1 MSLKTD
7 YQDAVFSGSRQY
19 EIASV
24 GDGKSTITDVTTYE
38 TVGDKFGAKDINDTN
53 GAINRANG
61 KKTVTLTSTGWSA
74 SAPYTQSVA
83 VPGMTAED
91 LPIPSLDVSG
101 ATSEANKRQL
111 RKQYSWIDY
120 YDTSD
125 GSIQFTARF
134 TKPTMNLTID
144 LKGV

>member
-7 YQDAVFSGSRQY
+7 YKDAVFTGNRLY
-19 EIASV
+19 EIVSS
-24 GDGKSTITDVTTYE
+24 GGGKSTITDVTVYE
-38 TVGDKFGAKDINDTN
+38 TAGDKFGAKDINDTN
-53 GAINRANG
+53 KAINRANG
-61 KKTVTLTSTGWSA
+61 KKTVTLTATGWSS

-83 VPGMTAED
+83 VSGMTAED